1 MTALWPYILAAGGTI
16 IALFLAFIRGQS
28 AGASKERAKQLQER
42 QEARTIADE
51 VDNDVGAMPPSE
63 ARKELSEWS
72 KG

>member
-1 MTALWPYILAAGGTI
+1 MSGLWLYILTAGGTV

-28 AGASKERAKQLQER
+28 AGSSKERAKQLQER

-51 VDNDVGAMPPSE
+51 VDNDVGAIPPSK
-63 ARKELSEWS
+63 AREELSEWS

>member
-1 MTALWPYILAAGGTI
+1 MTAFWPYILAAGGAI

-51 VDNDVGAMPPSE
+51 VDNDVGTLPPSQ
-63 ARKELSEWS
+63 AREELKRW
-72 KG
+72 GR